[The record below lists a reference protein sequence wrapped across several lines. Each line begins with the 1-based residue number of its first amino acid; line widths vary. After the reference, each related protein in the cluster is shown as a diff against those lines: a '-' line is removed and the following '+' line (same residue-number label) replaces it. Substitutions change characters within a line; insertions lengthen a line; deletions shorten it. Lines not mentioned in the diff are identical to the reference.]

1 MIYLMH
7 YPEKLDLAFLPTPIY
22 PLKKLS
28 AQYSKEIYIKRD
40 DLTGIETSGNKIRK
54 LEYSLAEALREGAD
68 LVITCGGIQS
78 NHCRATAYAAARLSL
93 KCCLL
98 LRGNEAGE
106 ANEGNYFLDKLAG
119 AEIVI
124 RDPATFNGHAAELM
138 EELAQSYRARGY
150 HPYIIP
156 MGASNGI
163 GTFGYL
169 NCMDEILQQ
178 EHAMGLCFDTIIDA
192 VGSGG
197 TYAGL
202 YAGNQLRKAGKRITG
217 FNVCDTAE
225 QFQQEIAGILQET
238 ASYLHC
244 APFDTSAIEIID
256 GYVGRGYALSRPEE
270 LAALAELARTE
281 GVVLDPVYTG
291 KAYFGFLHELP
302 KGTFADSQR
311 ILFLHTGGLYGLFP
325 KEDEFDF

>member
-1 MIYLMH
+1 MQ
-7 YPEKLDLAFLPTPIY
+7 YPEKLNLAFLPTPIY
-22 PLKKLS
+22 PLPKLS
-28 AQYSKEIYIKRD
+28 EKYGKEIYIKRD
-40 DLTGIETSGNKIRK
+40 DLTGVETSGNKIRK

-106 ANEGNYFLDKLAG
+106 PREGNYFLDKLVG
-119 AEIVI
+119 ADIVI
-124 RDPATFNGHAAELM
+124 RDPAVFHGHANELM
-138 EELAQSYRARGY
+138 EAIAETYRAQGY
-150 HPYIIP
+150 RPYIIP

-163 GTFGYL
+163 GTFGYIH
-169 NCMDEILQQ
+169 CMEEILAQ
-178 EHAMGLCFDTIIDA
+178 EQAMGLNFDTLVDA

-202 YAGNQLRKAGKRITG
+202 YAGAQLLSAEKRIVG

-225 QFQQEIAGILQET
+225 QFRQEITEILRET
-238 ASYLHC
+238 AGYLDC
-244 APFDTSAIEIID
+244 APFDPAGIEIID
-256 GYVGRGYALSRPEE
+256 GYVGRGYALNRPEE
-270 LAALAELARTE
+270 LAALTEFARME
-281 GVVLDPVYTG
+281 SVVLDPVYTG
-291 KAYFGFLHELP
+291 KAYFGMIHELE
-302 KGTFADSQR
+302 KGTFADSRR

-325 KEDEFDF
+325 KEDEFGF